1 MARKKMVARKPL
13 KIKKPRKITEEHKE
27 KLRERLVLMRAK
39 KAKKPSEYK
48 NVHRDVAALPD
59 DDAYSFKN
67 VKEWI
72 TESKDQVSAFTAAA
86 RVRSATPAERQKAE
100 NAAAN
105 KKSYIRMC
113 EQYLKNGD
121 WISMFSGKNENCKTT
136 PRVVAMAY
144 HQDGTPKRTIGF
156 WYPDVEAVWTKEMD
170 ELDWLG
176 EDGTFGSGNVMRK
189 ARETKLHALTDK
201 QFDSG
206 T

>member
-1 MARKKMVARKPL
+1 MARKKIVVARKPL
-13 KIKKPRKITEEHKE
+13 KIKKPRKLTEEHRE
-27 KLRERLVLMRAK
+27 KLRKRLAEMRAK
-39 KAKKPSEYK
+39 KKPAQYK
-48 NVHRDVAALPD
+48 NLHRDVAALPD
-59 DDAYSFKN
+59 DDNYSFKN

-72 TESKDQVSAFTAAA
+72 AESKIQVSAFTAASK
-86 RVRSATPAERQKAE
+86 VRSATPAERQKAE

-113 EQYLKNGD
+113 EHYLKNGD
-121 WISMFSGKNENCKTT
+121 WISMFSGKNENCKTY

-144 HQDGTPKRTIGF
+144 NPDGTPKRTVGY

-176 EDGTFGSGNVMRK
+176 EDGTFGSGNVMRL
-189 ARETKLHALTDK
+189 AYQSKLRALTDK

-206 T
+206 I